1 MTTPS
6 VFPSCRIGQQHYT
19 CAVSV
24 RSLPSVSM
32 TMPLGV
38 SMPSRSYFSI
48 LPVFVTSVGG
58 GGGQCERCAGHIAV
72 QQQHRQN
79 EGNVLLPDMV
89 VTGRSKNLKQH
100 LSNHHAVYLPRW
112 LMEVAQ
118 SITKGKGSSVGMPK
132 HSGFVPA
139 GDNRGTSDT
148 TYYNYYRA
156 FPFPAAREST
166 GQSSRSSSTGNLPR
180 QGSTPKVGAMLGRA
194 FVPVKPMQPASV
206 AIVA

>member
-1 MTTPS
+1 MNVLHDHS
-6 VFPSCRIGQQHYT
+6 LSFFSSYRIGQQDDT

-48 LPVFVTSVGG
+48 LPVFVTTIGR

-89 VTGRSKNLKQH
+89 ETGRSIYLEQH
-100 LSNHHAVYLPRW
+100 RTNIEQCTHR
-112 LMEVAQ
+112 
-118 SITKGKGSSVGMPK
+118 
-132 HSGFVPA
+132 A
-139 GDNRGTSDT
+139 G
-148 TYYNYYRA
+148 
-156 FPFPAAREST
+156 
-166 GQSSRSSSTGNLPR
+166 
-180 QGSTPKVGAMLGRA
+180 
-194 FVPVKPMQPASV
+194 
-206 AIVA
+206 